1 MKRPNIR
8 LHIEELVLHSFA
20 PNDRYAIA
28 DAVESELSRL
38 LAADFASAEIPPS
51 LADSSGRPRVDAG
64 NFEVAPGA
72 KPNSIGDQIAQA
84 VHAGLTR

>member
-1 MKRPNIR
+1 MKQPNIH

-28 DAVESELSRL
+28 DAVERELSRL
-38 LAADFASAEIPPS
+38 LAADFAIAEIPHS
-51 LADSSGRPRVDAG
+51 LAHNSRRPRVDAG
-64 NFEVAPGA
+64 AFEVGANA

-84 VHAGLTR
+84 VHGGLTK